1 MVMQHL
7 KEQGCWAT
15 AGMKR
20 GTWEEKRSMGEGAC
34 GGHWA
39 PWFQLFLGLVNDSC
53 FEFLPSDIFSPVD
66 FLLFEWLVR
75 VRFLIHAGNS
85 ANQRNGLGV
94 LALKSLFNGIKQ
106 QLPSY

>member
-1 MVMQHL
+1 MLGYSRNEKGNM
-7 KEQGCWAT
+7 G
-15 AGMKR
+15 G
-20 GTWEEKRSMGEGAC
+20 EEKH
-34 GGHWA
+34 GGGGLRGSFGS
-39 PWFQLFLGLVNDSC
+39 WFQLFLGLMNDSC